1 MAKQKTGNTF
11 LEEQIG
17 YVEQGICKRSL
28 FRRNCIIMQK
38 SFTKK

>member
-17 YVEQGICKRSL
+17 YKEVLRL
-28 FRRNCIIMQK
+28 
-38 SFTKK
+38 

>member
-17 YVEQGICKRSL
+17 YVEQEICKK
-28 FRRNCIIMQK
+28 IE
-38 SFTKK
+38 KK